1 MGTCCRLSG
10 LLGHKGPEG
19 PTGPST
25 SPGSWRKKLSLK
37 RLSLKRKAIAITLH
51 NGLHCGWAPPAHGQP
66 ALVASWAAGAGAFGE
81 PAQRRQTEV
90 PTRPS
95 PPLATHPPSSVLRP
109 SSPSLQQSRALNSGK
124 SRESLPHPG
133 GRLGLPGCSTEK
145 HRISLSAMTEMW
157 PSFVI
162 LSLVWDCCYSQY
174 YFVVFFNVLTTFCQQ
189 RWDVSSHSPHAMG
202 SGSSSSRCPPERR
215 ASRF

>member
-1 MGTCCRLSG
+1 MACTAAGPHLLMASLPWWLPG
-10 LLGHKGPEG
+10 LLGL
-19 PTGPST
+19 GPS
-25 SPGSWRKKLSLK
+25 GSLLRGGRQRCPHGPPLPWLLIHLHLSSARPP
-37 RLSLKRKAIAITLH
+37 RLSSKAVPSIQGRAERAFLIR
-51 NGLHCGWAPPAHGQP
+51 
-66 ALVASWAAGAGAFGE
+66 AAGSVFRAA
-81 PAQRRQTEV
+81 AQRNTE
-90 PTRPS
+90 
-95 PPLATHPPSSVLRP
+95 
-109 SSPSLQQSRALNSGK
+109 
-124 SRESLPHPG
+124 
-133 GRLGLPGCSTEK
+133 
-145 HRISLSAMTEMW
+145 SLSAMTEMW